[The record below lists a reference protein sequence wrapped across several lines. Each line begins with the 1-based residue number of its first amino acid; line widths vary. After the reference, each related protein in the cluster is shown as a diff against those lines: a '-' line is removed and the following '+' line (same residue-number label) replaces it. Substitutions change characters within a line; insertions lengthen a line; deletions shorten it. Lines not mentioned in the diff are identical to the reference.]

1 MTNEMFDQ
9 QLLSSRR
16 RLEELWQRADKLQN
30 PPTDLTS
37 QTDQIPEQQ
46 QELLRESLEE
56 FSFSLE
62 ELQVLVEEL
71 HVQNEELTNSRTA
84 LEAERQRYKELF
96 DLVPDG
102 YLVTT
107 LEGTIL
113 EANQTAAQ
121 LLNVSHKYL
130 VGKPFIVFVAAEE
143 RRKFYYQLSQLRRG
157 ESIKNWQV
165 KIQSR
170 RDACLTVAFTVT
182 PVHNQQEQVVNL
194 RWRFFEVFPTHNQK
208 EWDIESTT
216 QEQKGRSLFPSV
228 LRPIKSYCQEQLA
241 SSNQLIEIS
250 SQQFAIA
257 AHQAGRVLDD
267 ILSSTPDGFLVTDRT
282 GKYIYVNRT
291 AAQSLGFSQSDFIG
305 KTWRQLELPVEIME
319 RFDTQRE
326 AVFRTGEP
334 LTDETSFTTVQGV
347 RDYEYTINPV
357 SDIYSDIEAVIVTV
371 KDITKHKQA
380 AAEANIALA
389 TEKEMSTLKSQSVF
403 VVSQELRNLLH
414 NIFGYIEL
422 IEIDN
427 NQGNN
432 EKKLNCF
439 RRIQVNL
446 KRINQLLDDLLWIG
460 KLEAGEVLPNP
471 SLFDLSK
478 FCQELIAELQ
488 QGADFKHRITFSIE
502 GQYSSV
508 CMDRKLLRYI
518 LLNLLF
524 NAIKYSPKSSEVKL
538 DVACHDRNAIFCI
551 QDFGIGIPQQ
561 DQELMF
567 KAFYRGSNVDSVTGK
582 GLGLAIAKQ
591 CVDLQKGEISVASE
605 EGVGTT
611 LTVKLPLNLRKF
623 KREWGVGSR
632 E

>member
-9 QLLSSRR
+9 QLLLSRR

-30 PPTDLTS
+30 PPADLTS
-37 QTDQIPEQQ
+37 QPDQFPEQQ
-46 QELLRESLEE
+46 QELLRESLEQ

-71 HVQNEELTNSRTA
+71 QVQNEELTNSRIA

-102 YLVTT
+102 YLMTT
-107 LEGTIL
+107 LEGVIL

-121 LLNVSHKYL
+121 LLNISHKYL
-130 VGKPFIVFVAAEE
+130 VGKPLIVFVAAEE
-143 RRKFYYQLSQLRRG
+143 RRKVYYQLNQLRRG
-157 ESIKNWQV
+157 KSIKNWEV

-170 RDACLTVAFTVT
+170 QNGCFTAAFTVT
-182 PVHNQQEQVVNL
+182 PVHNPQEQVVNL
-194 RWRFFEVFPTHNQK
+194 RWRFFELLPTQNQRIG
-208 EWDIESTT
+208 ETESTI
-216 QEQKGRSLFPSV
+216 EHQKGRSLFPSV
-228 LRPIKSYCQEQLA
+228 LRPIKSYRQEQILP
-241 SSNQLIEIS
+241 SNQYVEIS

-257 AHQAGRVLDD
+257 AQQAGRVLDD

-291 AAQSLGFSQSDFIG
+291 AAQCLGFSQSDFIG

-326 AVFRTGEP
+326 AVFRTGKP
-334 LTDETSFTTVQGV
+334 VTDETSFTTVQGV
-347 RDYEYTINPV
+347 RDYEYTINPI
-357 SDIYSDIEAVIVTV
+357 SDIDSDIEAVIVTV

-380 AAEANIALA
+380 AVEASIALA
-389 TEKEMSTLKSQSVF
+389 KEKEMSALKSQSVF

-414 NIFGYIEL
+414 NIFAYIEL
-422 IEIDN
+422 IEIDT
-427 NQGNN
+427 NQGVND
-432 EKKLNCF
+432 KKINYF
-439 RRIQVNL
+439 RRIQLNL

-460 KLEAGEVLPNP
+460 KLEAGEVRLSPAI
-471 SLFDLSK
+471 LDLSK
-478 FCQELIAELQ
+478 FCREQIEEVQ
-488 QGADFKHRITFSIE
+488 QGADLKHRITFSID

-518 LLNLLF
+518 LINLLL
-524 NAIKYSPKSSEVKL
+524 NAIKYSPKGSEVKL
-538 DVACHDRNAIFCI
+538 DVVCHEKDAIFSI

-567 KAFYRGSNVDSVTGK
+567 KPFHRGSNVETVTGK
-582 GLGLAIAKQ
+582 GLGLAIVKH
-591 CVDLQKGEISVASE
+591 CVDLQAGTISVESE

-611 LTVKLPLNLRKF
+611 FTVKLPLNLREVTKNF
-623 KREWGVGSR
+623 RL
-632 E
+632 